1 MTKEKHD
8 DSYMKGEERERK
20 EKETGEEKKRR
31 REKGEMNT
39 TISAQLVDSLHH
51 HTKPNYNNHK
61 LLHHHLLLFSS
72 CLFFASL
79 LLLLVLIV
87 VTRTARL
94 DRYLFFDF
102 SCSLFL
108 LFCYCFIGTEGGG
121 WKGMEGDG
129 CGRSWHGGEAEEEE
143 GRARRVGWRRDVEVV
158 ICGASSSFVMTTIV
172 YISKGLSPLPSLPSH
187 PSHPSLSSRPSSYIH
202 FT

>member
-1 MTKEKHD
+1 MTKERHD
-8 DSYMKGEERERK
+8 GSYMKGEERERK
-20 EKETGEEKKRR
+20 EEETGEEKKR

-61 LLHHHLLLFSS
+61 LHHHLLGPQGSTDISSLTSLALSSFFS
-72 CLFFASL
+72 ATVSL
-79 LLLLVLIV
+79 EPKEEDG
-87 VTRTARL
+87 R
-94 DRYLFFDF
+94 
-102 SCSLFL
+102 
-108 LFCYCFIGTEGGG
+108 
-121 WKGMEGDG
+121 GMEGGG

-143 GRARRVGWRRDVEVV
+143 GRARRVGWRRDVEVA
-158 ICGASSSFVMTTIV
+158 ICGASSSFVLTTIV
-172 YISKGLSPLPSLPSH
+172 YISKGLPPLPSLPSHPSH